1 MATEIICA
9 GFGGQGVL
17 TAGMLLI
24 NAGMEQGKNVLF
36 YPSYGSEMR
45 GGPANCA
52 VKISETPEEQI
63 ASPVCKHP
71 DIVLTMNGPAIDKF
85 EGRLKP
91 GGLLLVNSSIVP
103 DDRTYRDDIKV
114 VKVAA
119 TDIAKELENPR
130 GANIVMLGALAS
142 NSDVFT
148 AEYLREAIDSFFAK
162 KGKNNPKNAQCFEK
176 GAEVK

>member
-1 MATEIICA
+1 M
-9 GFGGQGVL
+9 
-17 TAGMLLI
+17 
-24 NAGMEQGKNVLF
+24 
-36 YPSYGSEMR
+36 
-45 GGPANCA
+45 
-52 VKISETPEEQI
+52 
-63 ASPVCKHP
+63 
-71 DIVLTMNGPAIDKF
+71 
-85 EGRLKP
+85 
-91 GGLLLVNSSIVP
+91 P